1 MNELDMV
8 GEVNADEPRAG
19 TARLATARERM
30 MATIAE
36 EKVTPVATLGRK
48 HRKVRVASWTTVG
61 VAAAAA
67 AVVVLVGTTQTP
79 AGPHQIPAGPAGP
92 AGPAPVNAAFVLNE
106 AADHAI
112 HQKDQP
118 IHPGQYR
125 YVSEKISTVGT
136 SGGSGNTVAFAWR
149 ERDIEV
155 TWVPYDESGLWTKK
169 MGRTGRPVVIA
180 DNHAKPIN
188 KEAMNDPNP
197 IVWSTGRCGDFFSPD
212 KGTNPCGRPFD
223 HKQLTSAMIKAMPR
237 DPHKLLTDEYLGKD
251 LMTALQRSTLFL
263 RSGLVPGDLR
273 AAIYRALAL
282 VPGIEI
288 TDNFANLDGRKGVAF
303 GGAEPGYRTDV
314 IIDPA
319 TGQYIGFRMVDD
331 GTMGLPKGTVHDS
344 SSLVTG
350 VVDKVGEAPRH

>member
-1 MNELDMV
+1 
-8 GEVNADEPRAG
+8 
-19 TARLATARERM
+19 M

-67 AVVVLVGTTQTP
+67 AVVVLVGTSQTP
-79 AGPHQIPAGPAGP
+79 EGPQTP
-92 AGPAPVNAAFVLNE
+92 AGPAPVNAAFVLNQ

-112 HQKDQP
+112 HQKDDP
-118 IHPGQYR
+118 VHPGQYR
-125 YVSEKISTVGT
+125 YVSEKISAVSMSMGHT
-136 SGGSGNTVAFAWR
+136 SGAPVAFAYR
-149 ERDIEV
+149 ERDIET
-155 TWVPYDESGLWTKK
+155 TWVPYDQSGIWTKE
-169 MGRTGRPVVIA
+169 MGRIGKPVVIA
-180 DNHAKPIN
+180 DNNAQPID
-188 KEAMNDPNP
+188 KEGWDSPQP
-197 IVWSTGRCGDFFSPD
+197 VERITGRCGDFFSPD
-212 KGTNPCGRPFD
+212 KGTHPCSRQFD
-223 HKQLTSAMIKAMPR
+223 HKQLTSAMIETMPR
-237 DPHKLLTDEYLGKD
+237 DPHKLLTDKYLGKD
-251 LMTALQRSTLFL
+251 LMSALQRSTMFL

-303 GGAEPGYRTDV
+303 GGNEPGYRTDV

-319 TGQYIGFRMVDD
+319 TGQYIGFRSVDD

-350 VVDKVGEAPRH
+350 VVNKVGDVPRN